1 MAEALSEIHGKDVLG
16 EGGLIMEQSHYHKH
30 RYKRASSKGKSRDL
44 WGQRTFIAVCI
55 FVFAKLAVT
64 GVDWDLGWHS
74 AWGLSFLANWG
85 VSWGSLFGF
94 LAIVLAAIS
103 AALVGIRSY
112 AELPLLAEQSH
123 HMMHELKVAMAR
135 VEALHLACPMASQ
148 DLGDET

>member
-1 MAEALSEIHGKDVLG
+1 MGPADLYRGLHLRLREVGG
-16 EGGLIMEQSHYHKH
+16 NRGGL
-30 RYKRASSKGKSRDL
+30 GP
-44 WGQRTFIAVCI
+44 W
-55 FVFAKLAVT
+55 LA
-64 GVDWDLGWHS
+64 
-74 AWGLSFLANWG
+74 
-85 VSWGSLFGF
+85 LFGF

-148 DLGDET
+148 DLGDETYSVAKLMLRDLEGWGLLFGTKVIEP